1 MQFFIESNDRNRK
14 KKKKKEIK
22 IKICTNHGILQ
33 QMFKKKIYA
42 RLNTL
47 DCKKKKSKR
56 FILHLYLLCQ
66 LANFFIETVLS
77 SN

>member
-1 MQFFIESNDRNRK
+1 MIEIE

-33 QMFKKKIYA
+33 QMFKKKKYA

-47 DCKKKKSKR
+47 DCKKKKIKTIYTT
-56 FILHLYLLCQ
+56 FI
-66 LANFFIETVLS
+66 FTM
-77 SN
+77 